1 MVISMDLLNGD
12 LRTIYRSYL
21 LSAIGSAIIST
32 VYISVDMIAVG
43 HSTGPIGAAAFS
55 CINPIYSMV
64 IALGLLLG
72 IGGSVW
78 MGNALGAGKKREAN
92 EYFTVTAIAAVVL
105 SALLCAATI
114 VFLSPLL
121 RLFGADDDLLPY
133 AVSYARWIAVAV
145 PMFLLGVSLGAFVRN
160 DGAPGLCALST
171 LIGGGLNMILD
182 YVLVF
187 AFEMGMAGAGLATM
201 IGQLT
206 MLLVLLTHFFSKK
219 CTLRFVRPTGALRRL
234 RQICSAGLSPFLVD
248 LTNGV
253 TIAVFNNQIM
263 RLASSVELAVFSTV
277 SNVIILFQS
286 LFYGVGQCIQPAVSV
301 NFGAKK
307 HARVRWMLRAALVTA
322 GAMGVVFC
330 GACELFPTFFLRLYM
345 DVTDEVLA
353 VGPGILRV
361 SATCILFMGFG
372 IVGIY
377 YLQSI
382 LHSKQ
387 SVALSLL
394 RGFVLCVAL
403 VLLLPAL
410 FGFDAIWLTMPLT
423 ELLTMLLAV
432 VFLRR
437 SSAQT
442 RAGT

>member
-1 MVISMDLLNGD
+1 MDLLSGN
-12 LRTIYRSYL
+12 LRKIYRKYL

-32 VYISVDMIAVG
+32 IYISVDMIAVG
-43 HSTGPIGAAAFS
+43 HSTGPVGAAAFS
-55 CINPIYSMV
+55 CINPIYSMM

-78 MGNALGAGKKREAN
+78 MGNALGAGRKREAN
-92 EYFTVTAIAAVVL
+92 EYFTVTAIVAAVL
-105 SALLCAATI
+105 SVLLCAAVNI
-114 VFLSPLL
+114 WLAPLL
-121 RLFGADDDLLPY
+121 RLFGADDTLLPP
-133 AVSYARWIAVAV
+133 AVAYARWIAIAV
-145 PMFLLGVSLGAFVRN
+145 PSFILGVSLSAFVRN

-187 AFEMGMAGAGLATM
+187 AFGMGMAGAGLATM

-206 MLLVLLTHFFSKK
+206 MLIVLLTHFFSKK
-219 CTLRFVRPTGALRRL
+219 CTLRFVRPSGALRRL

-301 NFGAKK
+301 NFGAKNYP
-307 HARVRWMLRAALVTA
+307 RVRWMLRAAMLTA
-322 GAMGVVFC
+322 GVMGVVFC

-361 SATCILFMGFG
+361 YTTCLLFMGFG
-372 IVGIY
+372 VVGIY

-382 LHSKQ
+382 LRSKQ
-387 SVALSLL
+387 SAALSLL
-394 RGFVLCVAL
+394 RGFVLCVTLML
-403 VLLLPAL
+403 VLPAL

-423 ELLTMLLAV
+423 ELLTMLLAI

-437 SSAQT
+437 
-442 RAGT
+442 AGAAMQDG